1 MGRRRPQRSG
11 CRSDELTAGAG
22 GLPSSLS
29 SCRLGRKRERP
40 PPQSSTGWPDGRE
53 RDCRPQLAEQGRSP
67 AAHSRPPLP
76 DGADRPDR
84 EGAVRLHG
92 RVSTEDQQ
100 DPDSSKGWQL
110 SRSRAL
116 IEPGGGVV
124 VAEYFDIGRSRSLPW
139 KRRPEA
145 AALLDALARPDRG
158 FEAVVIEEPAR
169 AFYGNQFGLT
179 FPVFAHYG
187 VELWV
192 PELGG
197 AIDPGSDA
205 HDLVMS
211 LYGGMSKGE
220 RNRIKIRAR
229 SAMAAQAR
237 SEGRFLGG
245 RPPYGYRLADAG
257 PHPNPA
263 KASHGQRLHRLEPDP
278 ATVPIVKRIFE
289 ECVSRRGLY
298 AIAEQLTREGIPS
311 PSAHDPERNRHRHGK
326 AWSKMAVRAILANP
340 RYTGR
345 QVWNRQRRDEVLVDV
360 DDVALGHETK
370 MRWNDEGEWIYSDAL
385 THEPL
390 VTNELF
396 GRARTIAA
404 AGRGRHVERK
414 RCPSPRPFALRGLIS
429 CAICGR
435 LMQGSYNH
443 GLAHYRC
450 RCPSEYA
457 VVNEVDHPRNL
468 YLREDAVV
476 GPLDG
481 WLAQV
486 FDPVNID
493 ETLDA
498 LHAATETG
506 DDAESA
512 KADAARRRLAHCDR
526 RLRPVPRRPR
536 CRHRSGGRE
545 RLDRRGPIR
554 APRRRGRAWPGGR
567 TAGPP
572 HVSRPAG
579 RTGERPRQPAR
590 RARHRRAGGQSR
602 GLPSPRA
609 PAHLRPGPPGGDRR
623 VASRARRRPR
633 AIRWSEAGR
642 RIRPGRASR
651 RARGR
656 KSVSEGGLEPPRPCG
671 HQPLKL
677 ARLPIPPLRRSARC

>member
-1 MGRRRPQRSG
+1 V
-11 CRSDELTAGAG
+11 
-22 GLPSSLS
+22 
-29 SCRLGRKRERP
+29 KRF
-40 PPQSSTGWPDGRE
+40 
-53 RDCRPQLAEQGRSP
+53 AFY
-67 AAHSRPPLP
+67 
-76 DGADRPDR
+76 
-84 EGAVRLHG
+84 G

-100 DPDSSKGWQL
+100 DPESSKAWQL
-110 SRSRAL
+110 SRSRTL
-116 IEPGGGVV
+116 IEPAGGVV

-158 FEAVVIEEPAR
+158 FEAVVIGEPAR

-192 PELGG
+192 PEVGG
-197 AIDPGSDA
+197 AVDPGSDA

-220 RNRIKIRAR
+220 RNRIKIRVR

-257 PHPNPA
+257 PHPNPG

-278 ATVPIVKRIFE
+278 ATAPVVKRIFE
-289 ECVSRRGLY
+289 EYVSGRGLY

-404 AGRGRHVERK
+404 AGRGRHVVRK
-414 RCPSPRPFALRGLIS
+414 RRPSPRPFALRGLIS

-450 RCPSEYA
+450 RYPSEYA
-457 VVNEVDHPRNL
+457 VVNEVDHPRNV

-486 FDPVNID
+486 FDPANID
-493 ETLDA
+493 ETLESLQAASESNSDA
-498 LHAATETG
+498 DVVKAGAARKRLAECDKRLTRYRAALDSGADPAIVTTWIAEVQAERLAAEVELDRATG
-506 DDAESA
+506 HNHGRLSRDQLAALVSGLGNLLDVLA
-512 KADAARRRLAHCDR
+512 KAAPEDKAEVYRQLGLRLTYD
-526 RLRPVPRRPR
+526 
-536 CRHRSGGRE
+536 
-545 RLDRRGPIR
+545 
-554 APRRRGRAWPGGR
+554 
-567 TAGPP
+567 
-572 HVSRPAG
+572 
-579 RTGERPRQPAR
+579 PAR
-590 RARHRRAGGQSR
+590 RVVIAESDPWAK
-602 GLPSPRA
+602 
-609 PAHLRPGPPGGDRR
+609 
-623 VASRARRRPR
+623 V
-633 AIRWSEAGR
+633 
-642 RIRPGRASR
+642 
-651 RARGR
+651 
-656 KSVSEGGLEPPRPCG
+656 SVGEGT
-671 HQPLKL
+671 
-677 ARLPIPPLRRSARC
+677 